1 MNYLVTGGAGF
12 IGSTLSN
19 KLLLEGHSVTV
30 IDDLSMGK
38 KQNLISNK
46 DLKFI
51 EGSVLDDELMDKV
64 LSTETFDYIYHL
76 ASIASVADSVE
87 RPLET
92 HHVNYDS
99 VLKLLLLVKEKQK
112 SIKKFVFASSAA
124 VYGDCIEL
132 PKRENSEIKPLT
144 QYAVDKYAAERT
156 VVNFAHLYGVPTV
169 ATRFFNVYGPNQNP
183 TSPYSGVISIL
194 LDKFMQKKI
203 VGKAEF
209 KLFGDGEQTRDFI
222 YVDDVVSA
230 LLLVSKKEET
240 TGKVYNVGIGKE
252 ISLNK
257 VITEL
262 ENIFQEK
269 ISILKE
275 PTRKGDINRS
285 FSDNESLVKLGFK
298 AGFTIE
304 KGLKELVYNLSKQNG
319 SR

>member
-1 MNYLVTGGAGF
+1 M
-12 IGSTLSN
+12 GSW
-19 KLLLEGHSVTV
+19 
-30 IDDLSMGK
+30 
-38 KQNLISNK
+38 
-46 DLKFI
+46 
-51 EGSVLDDELMDKV
+51 
-64 LSTETFDYIYHL
+64 
-76 ASIASVADSVE
+76 
-87 RPLET
+87 
-92 HHVNYDS
+92 
-99 VLKLLLLVKEKQK
+99 
-112 SIKKFVFASSAA
+112 
-124 VYGDCIEL
+124 
-132 PKRENSEIKPLT
+132 
-144 QYAVDKYAAERT
+144 
-156 VVNFAHLYGVPTV
+156 
-169 ATRFFNVYGPNQNP
+169 
-183 TSPYSGVISIL
+183 
-194 LDKFMQKKI
+194 QKKI

-304 KGLKELVYNLSKQNG
+304 KGLKKLVYNLSKQNG

>member
-76 ASIASVADSVE
+76 AAIASVADSVE

-183 TSPYSGVISIL
+183 TSPYSGIISIL
-194 LDKFMQKKI
+194 LDKFMQKK
-203 VGKAEF
+203 
-209 KLFGDGEQTRDFI
+209 
-222 YVDDVVSA
+222 
-230 LLLVSKKEET
+230 
-240 TGKVYNVGIGKE
+240 
-252 ISLNK
+252 
-257 VITEL
+257 
-262 ENIFQEK
+262 
-269 ISILKE
+269 
-275 PTRKGDINRS
+275 
-285 FSDNESLVKLGFK
+285 
-298 AGFTIE
+298 
-304 KGLKELVYNLSKQNG
+304 
-319 SR
+319 